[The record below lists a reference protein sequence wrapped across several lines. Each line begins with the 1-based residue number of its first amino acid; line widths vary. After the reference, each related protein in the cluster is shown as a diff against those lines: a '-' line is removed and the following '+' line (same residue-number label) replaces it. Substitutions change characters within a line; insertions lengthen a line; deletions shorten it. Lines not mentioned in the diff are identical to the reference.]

1 MGITG
6 FLVRRRNWLLAVMSA
21 LAVVCAVMIPRLNI
35 IMELTYF
42 LPDDSPMKLGM
53 DRLERDFPNL
63 DSQLSMLNVMV
74 EDVPDL
80 EEEEEVLTDLTGG
93 MICASVRENPPYSL
107 FEFRL
112 PRDCDYKACK
122 QRIEDYYGDRAVVEV
137 TIDKNMPAD
146 IIPMILMGT
155 AMVFIILFIMCSS
168 LMEVLLFLITTLIA
182 VVINMGSNILMEGVS
197 YMTNTM
203 VGVLQMI
210 LSMDY
215 SIIVMNRYRQ
225 EKLQQAGNS
234 EAMQVALRRAAPAI
248 LSSALTTIVSLLML
262 LFMHLKIGAD
272 LGVVLAKGVLLSMI
286 CNFTVLPGLILL
298 FDKAIVATTKKVPQL
313 PSNALSRFEVRWRVP
328 LTIMFVGLFTAAF
341 ILQKRTE
348 INFAA
353 IWPTE
358 INEHFPPQNP
368 VILVYDTPEEAAVP
382 GILDTLERD
391 PNVISCLSYP
401 SLMTQG
407 YTASEMSHRI
417 GQYSAM
423 ITEDLLHIV
432 YYGYSHPT
440 RNEKLSFD
448 EIQDTADELAR
459 MGLMPK
465 EFDTK
470 SLMAKL
476 TPVPVSPTPA
486 PATPVQPIPE
496 EPIIQDTTATEPA
509 DTLADKTPV
518 PADSLAVAPETQA
531 PAQENSKYG
540 VPITY
545 ELATNQMTAAEIS
558 ERFGIDRSYLNMLFR
573 MAGRSRK
580 PGTMSPYE
588 ITTFITGK
596 ILNDKR
602 YASYITKEQ
611 ANEIRDL
618 HHQLDSAFIAGPAA
632 APVTDAGNMLLA
644 ETDSPADSLNE
655 QQAAA
660 DSLAVPTPVQDVELT
675 QAQPVEAT
683 QEPEPEI
690 TPLERLAEMAFSGM
704 RYNSRRACS
713 ALAAAGV
720 PVTQEEMD
728 LLYLYAG
735 SRKGFNPEQRMSIN
749 ELISYVEGTLLADP
763 ALSQFVDEDSRK
775 LIQEGKEELEE
786 GAATMRSDNTSL
798 AMVITDYDFESP
810 QTFAFVERFMSLADR
825 SLKGDHHLMGESVLY
840 KEIKD
845 EFPDELL
852 LLTLL
857 TVLAIFIIVAI
868 TFRSLIIPVMLV
880 MAVMSGVYVNVF
892 ASGLGGNTMY
902 FLSYL
907 VVQSILMGAT
917 IDYSILFMNYYLE
930 HRKTQSVPISIKAAY
945 KGAGHSIMTSGL
957 ILTIAPYAM
966 SMIIKDQMVA
976 LILKSLATGA
986 LSALLVIFLVQP
998 GVIAL
1003 CDCILLRNRKRKS
1016 FDN

>member
-6 FLVRRRNWLLAVMSA
+6 FLVRKRNWLLAIMAA
-21 LAVVCAVMIPRLNI
+21 LAVVCGMMIPRLNI

-63 DSQLSMLNVMV
+63 DSQMSMLNVMLD
-74 EDVPDL
+74 DVTDKEA
-80 EEEEEVLTDLTGG
+80 EEELLTDLTGG
-93 MICASVRENPPYSL
+93 MICAFVRENPPHTL
-107 FEFRL
+107 FQFRL

-155 AMVFIILFIMCSS
+155 TMVFIILFIMCSS
-168 LMEVLLFLITTLIA
+168 LMEVLLFLLTTLIA
-182 VVINMGSNILMEGVS
+182 VSINMGSNILMEGVS

-225 EKLQQAGNS
+225 EKLRQPGKC
-234 EAMQVALRRAAPAI
+234 EAMQAALHGAAPSI

-272 LGVVLAKGVLLSMI
+272 LGVVLAKGVFLSMI
-286 CNFTVLPGLILL
+286 CNFTVLPGLILM
-298 FDKAIVATTKKVPQL
+298 FDKAIVATTKKVPVL
-313 PSNALSRFEVRWRVP
+313 PSNALSRFEVRWRIP
-328 LTIMFVGLFTAAF
+328 LSILFVVLFTAAF
-341 ILQKRTE
+341 FLQKRTE
-348 INFAA
+348 ISFAA

-358 INEHFPPQNP
+358 INENFPPENP
-368 VILVYDTPEEAAVP
+368 VILVYDTPEEAVIP

-391 PNVISCLSYP
+391 PKVISCLSYP

-407 YTASEMSHRI
+407 YTAAEMTHRI
-417 GQYSAM
+417 GQYSSL

-432 YYGYSHPT
+432 YYGYSHPQ
-440 RNEKLSFD
+440 RNERLSFD
-448 EIQDTADELAR
+448 EIQATADELAE
-459 MGLMPK
+459 MGLMPA

-476 TPVPVSPTPA
+476 TPAPA
-486 PATPVQPIPE
+486 PIAPKP
-496 EPIIQDTTATEPA
+496 
-509 DTLADKTPV
+509 TPV
-518 PADSLAVAPETQA
+518 PAAPADPVPEEQVLQDTVVTAPADSLTQVIETPADSVATVDET
-531 PAQENSKYG
+531 PAQKYYKYG
-540 VPITY
+540 EPITY
-545 ELATNQMTAAEIS
+545 ELATTQFTAAQIS
-558 ERFGIDRSYLNMLFR
+558 ERFGIDRSYLNMLYR

-588 ITTFITGK
+588 ITTFITSK
-596 ILNDKR
+596 ILTDKR

-611 ANEIRDL
+611 AAEFREL
-618 HHQLDSAFIAGPAA
+618 HHQIDSAFIAGPTVVAT
-632 APVTDAGNMLLA
+632 PESDDMLVA
-644 ETDSPADSLNE
+644 EAPADSLAAG
-655 QQAAA
+655 QAA
-660 DSLAVPTPVQDVELT
+660 DSLAVTE
-675 QAQPVEAT
+675 PVEDAKLALAT
-683 QEPEPEI
+683 PAEVEVEPEPPA
-690 TPLERLAEMAFSGM
+690 TPLERLAEMAFSGK
-704 RYNSRRACS
+704 RYNSRRTCS

-735 SRKGFNPEQRMSIN
+735 SRKGFDPNQRMSIN
-749 ELISYVEGTLLADP
+749 ELITYVEGTLLADP
-763 ALSQFVDEDSRK
+763 ALSKFVDENARE
-775 LIQEGKEELEE
+775 LIEEGKEELEE
-786 GAATMRSDNTSL
+786 GATTMRSDNTSL

-825 SLKGDHHLMGESVLY
+825 SLKGDHHFIGESVLY

-852 LLTLL
+852 LLTIL

-868 TFRSLIIPVMLV
+868 TFRSLIIPLMLV

-892 ASGLGGNTMY
+892 VSGLGGNTMY
-902 FLSYL
+902 FLAYL

-917 IDYSILFMNYYLE
+917 IDYSILFMTYYLE
-930 HRKTQSVPISIKAAY
+930 RRKTQSVPLSIKAAY
-945 KGAGHSIMTSGL
+945 LGAGHSIMTSGL
-957 ILTIAPYAM
+957 ILTLAPYAM
-966 SMIIKDQMVA
+966 GAIIKDQMVA

-986 LSALLVIFLVQP
+986 LSALLVIFLILP
-998 GVIAL
+998 GMIAL
-1003 CDCILLRNRKRKS
+1003 SDCLLLRNRKRKS